1 MVEDKWG
8 IVMAGKRAKIMGT
21 DELKELMNDDE
32 QYVLVDA
39 RDKKDYKKMHIPGA
53 VSMPVDDVD
62 KLSEGLDK
70 DKDVIVYCSGM
81 MCDASTD
88 AASILLK
95 KGFKKVSEYKGGIQ
109 DWVGGGNPTE

>member
-1 MVEDKWG
+1 
-8 IVMAGKRAKIMGT
+8 MAGKRAKILGT
-21 DELKELMNDDE
+21 DELKELMSE
-32 QYVLVDA
+32 EKKYVLVDA
-39 RDKKDYKKMHIPGA
+39 RDKSDYKRMHIPGA

-70 DKDVIVYCSGM
+70 EKDVIVYCSGT

-88 AASILLK
+88 AAAILLK

-109 DWVGGGNPTE
+109 DWVSGGNPTE

>member
-1 MVEDKWG
+1 
-8 IVMAGKRAKIMGT
+8 MAGKRAKILGT
-21 DELKELMNDDE
+21 DELKELINDDI

-39 RDKKDYKKMHIPGA
+39 RDSESFEKMHIPGA
-53 VSMPVDDVD
+53 VSLPVDDVD

-70 DKDVIVYCSGM
+70 EKDVVIYCSGM

-88 AASILLK
+88 AAAILLK

-109 DWVGGGNPTE
+109 DWVAGGNPTE